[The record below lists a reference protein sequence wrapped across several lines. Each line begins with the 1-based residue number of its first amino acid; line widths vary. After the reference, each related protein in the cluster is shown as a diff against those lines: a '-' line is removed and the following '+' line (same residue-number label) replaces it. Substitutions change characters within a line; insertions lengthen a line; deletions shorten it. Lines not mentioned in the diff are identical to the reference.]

1 MAVEVKVTLPGQESF
16 LRIVEVAE
24 KLFKGTFGPWQ
35 SKRMAAAELQ
45 NRLSEKRALAQVDFD
60 VDAIKAGRAH
70 LTADGLLL
78 PGPAD
83 HALAPTTATA
93 EVVPAIPPAAEVMIG
108 LLTDEARKQSNVAAA
123 LEQAAAVLTE
133 EPQTLPDARVAD
145 DWLFRWR
152 DAAGGVGDKDL
163 QIIWG
168 RILAGEMKSPG
179 RFSLRT
185 LEFVRNLSQ
194 REAELVAQL
203 AGIVCGNLLIRPPG
217 KGLDDFNLPYAA
229 QIELS
234 ELGVIS
240 GIELGFSVQMST
252 LREGDYFQKLVCH
265 DKVLLIQA
273 PDPAKILKLSV
284 ISVSALG
291 RELMNL
297 GGFQANAEY
306 LRAIGT
312 QIAKDEF
319 KVYLADVVPVSPGR
333 ITWRNTQPIVIDGES
348 RAP

>member
-1 MAVEVKVTLPGQESF
+1 MGVELKVPGEESG
-16 LRIVEVAE
+16 LRLLELAE

-35 SKRMAAAELQ
+35 SKRMAEAELHNLCNQ
-45 NRLSEKRALAQVDFD
+45 KRALAQVDFD

-70 LTADGLLL
+70 LAADGLLL
-78 PGPAD
+78 SGPAD
-83 HALAPTTATA
+83 HALAPTPATA
-93 EVVPAIPPAAEVMIG
+93 EAVPAIPPAAEVMVG
-108 LLTDEARKQSNVAAA
+108 LLTNEARKQSNVAAA
-123 LEQAAAVLTE
+123 LQQAADVLSE
-133 EPQTLPDARVAD
+133 GSQELADARVAD

-163 QIIWG
+163 QRLWG
-168 RILAGEMKSPG
+168 RILAGEVKSPG
-179 RFSLRT
+179 QFSLRT
-185 LEFVRNLSQ
+185 LEFVRNLNQ
-194 REAELVAQL
+194 REAELITQL
-203 AGIVCGNLLIRPPG
+203 AGFVCGNLLIRPPG
-217 KGLDDFNLPYAA
+217 KGLDHLNLPYAA

-240 GIELGFSVQMST
+240 GTELGFALEMRT
-252 LREGDYFQKLVCH
+252 LREGDYFQKLLCH

-312 QIAKDEF
+312 LIAKDQF
-319 KVYLADVVPVSPGR
+319 KVYLADVVRVSPGQF
-333 ITWRNTQPIVIDGES
+333 TWRNTQPIVVDAES
-348 RAP
+348 PAP